1 MKTFS
6 KNENSKQET
15 GNDNESGH
23 YEEIESYTNPNK
35 NHESVYNELNF
46 SKTKAKSFFKSFI
59 NTRKKLFI
67 LIVVLVSIGLIC
79 LVATILAII
88 FTTSNLVLPPFL

>member
-1 MKTFS
+1 MKTFN
-6 KNENSKQET
+6 KNENFKQ
-15 GNDNESGH
+15 DNESGH

-35 NHESVYNELNF
+35 NHENVYNELNF
-46 SKTKAKSFFKSFI
+46 SKTKAKNFFKSFI

-67 LIVVLVSIGLIC
+67 FIVVLVSIGLIC

-88 FTTSNLVLPPFL
+88 FTTSNLVFPPFLRRI